1 MKRIFTLTA
10 AILLITGY
18 TAKAQSRQTKDHEE
32 KTRTEVTLETTEGNI
47 RIALYNETPR
57 QFPETCRQPLL
68 RQSALPPRDTQFHDS
83 GRRPCKPSCP
93 SRSGAW

>member
-32 KTRTEVTLETTEGNI
+32 KTRTEVTLETTGGTPPS
-47 RIALYNETPR
+47 IATI
-57 QFPETCRQPLL
+57 
-68 RQSALPPRDTQFHDS
+68 S
-83 GRRPCKPSCP
+83 
-93 SRSGAW
+93 